1 MAVLILPNYYNPKKY
16 YFLKKHYPLQL
27 TWATVLLGI
36 VLLLF
41 LIFRV
46 SGYSTPLGFAIAYRN
61 GQLGGTFFYTFLITK
76 VIILIFTYLVIFGNQ
91 RWIALGLMFSIIVFS
106 LMFLGLRIYLI
117 ISILTIFLLHD
128 RVSYKMVLTM
138 VIIIVILLAM
148 KLFVNDG
155 KISMELL
162 SGFFIRHR
170 IDVYLNPFGFD
181 VTLKQ
186 LFLSLPVLKV
196 FTNLSIEWFFYNQYA
211 PYKQYIGAGN
221 YSGLAISL
229 PVVLYN
235 IFGWLAAPILYACL
249 MLFKNI
255 LTAISR
261 SKRILTRLFYLYLIF
276 GLTNTFFEDY
286 YGLNILVDAP
296 IVIPVAYFVLSLR
309 LRREKLGV

>member
-1 MAVLILPNYYNPKKY
+1 
-16 YFLKKHYPLQL
+16 
-27 TWATVLLGI
+27 
-36 VLLLF
+36 
-41 LIFRV
+41 
-46 SGYSTPLGFAIAYRN
+46 
-61 GQLGGTFFYTFLITK
+61 
-76 VIILIFTYLVIFGNQ
+76 
-91 RWIALGLMFSIIVFS
+91 
-106 LMFLGLRIYLI
+106 
-117 ISILTIFLLHD
+117 
-128 RVSYKMVLTM
+128 MVLTM